1 MVEHFGVFPKENHAD
16 PPPSP
21 SPTLLSKNY
30 QIQFLVPKDAQCSE
44 NNACN
49 FFFLLFRSTKFT

>member
-44 NNACN
+44 NNA
-49 FFFLLFRSTKFT
+49 